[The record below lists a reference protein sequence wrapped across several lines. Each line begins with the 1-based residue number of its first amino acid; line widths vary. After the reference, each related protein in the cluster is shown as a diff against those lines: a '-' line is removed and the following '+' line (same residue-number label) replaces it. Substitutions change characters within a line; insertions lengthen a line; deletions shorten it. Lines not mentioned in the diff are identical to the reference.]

1 MIQISAY
8 KSCAALIKQARAK
21 AYGGQFFNV
30 SFVGSQ
36 ALSQELGDSG
46 AGVTISQVVPFPF
59 IGSSGIVR
67 EYQQRMTESGHK
79 DFDFSSMEGFL
90 AAKVLTEGLRRAGK
104 GVSRE
109 SLVTALESLKDYN
122 MGGFAVTYGP
132 KDHEGSRFTDMTII
146 GRGGKFV
153 H

>member
-1 MIQISAY
+1 MADD
-8 KSCAALIKQARAK
+8 
-21 AYGGQFFNV
+21 G
-30 SFVGSQ
+30 
-36 ALSQELGDSG
+36 G

-59 IGSSGIVR
+59 TPSSAIVR
-67 EYQQRMTESGHK
+67 EYQQRMTESGQK

-104 GVSRE
+104 GLTRE
-109 SLVTALESLKDYN
+109 SLVTALEAVKDYN

-132 KDHEGSRFTDMTII
+132 KDHEGSGYTDLTII

-153 H
+153 R